1 MRRRKLF
8 GALVGLAVGLL
19 AVIAFV
25 AWPRAGRVS
34 VENFHLLRVGM
45 SKPEVYAV
53 LGPPGDYFTR
63 DTDWP
68 LDDADWEDLGQAPD
82 RRSHTERMEK
92 WMGDQ
97 AVCWVQF
104 DAADHVSGATC
115 VPLRLVDHGPLG
127 NFIWQLKYQ
136 LLKSFP

>member
-53 LGPPGDYFTR
+53 LGRPGEYLTR
-63 DTDWP
+63 DAEY
-68 LDDADWEDLGQAPD
+68 DDGAAEDFGQAP
-82 RRSHTERMEK
+82 RYAHKEGVEVWK
-92 WMGDQ
+92 GDQ
-97 AVCWVQF
+97 VVFWVQF
-104 DAADHVSGATC
+104 DTEGRVSGATC
-115 VPLRLVDHGPLG
+115 IPLRVTDHGPLG
-127 NFIWQLKYQ
+127 NLFWRIKYQ